1 MLRPTMKLREQIR
14 KLPEGTVISV
24 DPKAMTLVRYH
35 ARGCRDIK
43 SRANLTS
50 NKRDVRLGKFFVKS
64 KDRAN

>member
-50 NKRDVRLGKFFVKS
+50 KKRDVLLGKFFVKS